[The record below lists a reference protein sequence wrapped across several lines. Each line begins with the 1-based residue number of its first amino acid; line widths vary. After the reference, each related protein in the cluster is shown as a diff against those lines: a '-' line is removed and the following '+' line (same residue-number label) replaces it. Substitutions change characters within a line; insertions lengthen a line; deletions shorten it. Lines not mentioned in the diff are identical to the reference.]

1 MGSGVL
7 NQKFVALCL
16 ASTGAW
22 YFTAFGT
29 QYTVRFRRS
38 PSVRWPASAGLF
50 IYSEPFPDRSRKKL
64 YIDNELREFR
74 RRSPGQY
81 VSLRIGGVARSYS
94 LTGAAVPTP
103 DAYRIGV
110 RHIEGGQ
117 GSTAVRYV
125 LAPGDIV
132 ELQSPKGGFV
142 LPSRNEFPV
151 VLIAGGI
158 GITPF
163 LSYLETL
170 EGGAN
175 EPRVTLHYGCRDG
188 ETRPFYRRLEALR
201 QRLPNALRVSVG
213 LKEENE
219 LFVSTLREVP
229 DLPKLARGRS

>member
-1 MGSGVL
+1 MGRLFRTTIDCDRAALPGNRPQRSQDAAGADQEAGSGAEDRQTQ
-7 NQKFVALCL
+7 NGTHHPKFVRLLSRVGGIWCPEPEVRCMCL

-50 IYSEPFPDRSRKKL
+50 IYYEPFPDRSRKKL

-132 ELQSPKGGFV
+132 E
-142 LPSRNEFPV
+142 
-151 VLIAGGI
+151 
-158 GITPF
+158 
-163 LSYLETL
+163 
-170 EGGAN
+170 
-175 EPRVTLHYGCRDG
+175 
-188 ETRPFYRRLEALR
+188 
-201 QRLPNALRVSVG
+201 
-213 LKEENE
+213 
-219 LFVSTLREVP
+219 
-229 DLPKLARGRS
+229 